1 MCALAVMRTTVD
13 LRRAP
18 WHRNAQRGPP
28 LAGLRYE
35 DPPPDALWSKMEQLL
50 YTVHRILRPQTFA
63 DYYTALANYGV
74 VPRQVLRLG
83 PKAAAALQAAVREVA
98 LRGTGNQY
106 KAMELSEGLEAL
118 ARAMSGG
125 ILCEAA
131 GRRHWLEVPIPP
143 YKLPEYPYDWRPGPS
158 YPYVDDEAD
167 DPWICGAASLVML
180 ADAED
185 HDGTPPY
192 YSKPLT
198 IGEVLGHML
207 FTLLD
212 YANKEDNDPEPWPP
226 AGPGAYDA
234 DDWVL
239 PFQHPE
245 APEPMPS
252 LFDSEP

>member
-1 MCALAVMRTTVD
+1 MGIAEWRCLARDCSSGMTLLGVLEQCEAVKWTLAVFLNLAELRPLPALCKGAAKLGGQFEWWGPADAAVCALVVMRTTVD

-50 YTVHRILRPQTFA
+50 YTVHKILRPQTFA

-131 GRRHWLEVPIPP
+131 GRRHWLE
-143 YKLPEYPYDWRPGPS
+143 
-158 YPYVDDEAD
+158 
-167 DPWICGAASLVML
+167 
-180 ADAED
+180 
-185 HDGTPPY
+185 
-192 YSKPLT
+192 
-198 IGEVLGHML
+198 
-207 FTLLD
+207 
-212 YANKEDNDPEPWPP
+212 NP
-226 AGPGAYDA
+226 A
-234 DDWVL
+234 
-239 PFQHPE
+239 
-245 APEPMPS
+245 
-252 LFDSEP
+252 